1 MSATMLQLPGTV
13 RMNEVPALWLS
24 LRASL
29 RAEAAQVKNAAGREV
44 NIGAN
49 ELQHFD
55 SAVLTLLLSA
65 ARLCADEDVQL
76 RLHDLPPKLQDL
88 GRVYGVAELLWPE
101 QLVAV

>member
-1 MSATMLQLPGTV
+1 MLQLPAVV
-13 RMNEVPALWLS
+13 RMNEVPALWTR

-29 RAEAAQVKNAAGREV
+29 RVEAAQVKNAAGNEV
-44 NIGAN
+44 NMGAN
-49 ELQHFD
+49 ELQQFD

-76 RLHDLPPKLQDL
+76 RLHGLPPKLQEL

-101 QLVAV
+101 LLQPD

>member
-1 MSATMLQLPGTV
+1 MLQLPASV
-13 RMNEVPALWLS
+13 RMNEVPALWVS

-29 RAEAAQVKNAAGREV
+29 RAEAAQVKNAAGTEV
-44 NIGAN
+44 HIGAG
-49 ELQHFD
+49 ELQQFD

-76 RLHDLPPKLQDL
+76 RLHGLPPKLQEL

-101 QLVAV
+101 LLVSA